1 MAELSGAQITIEALR
16 KEGADLVFGYP
27 GGANLPLFD
36 QLYDCP
42 VKCILVR
49 HEQGAS
55 HMADGYARATGK
67 AGVCIVTSGP
77 GATNLVTGL
86 ASAYMD
92 SVPVV
97 AITGQVKTWLI
108 GNDAFQE
115 ADVTGITR
123 PITKHNFLV
132 KDVRELALTIKKA
145 FHIATTGRPGPVLV
159 DLPVNVTIEKTEFV
173 YPNGISIRGYKPT
186 YDGHP
191 FQIKKA
197 VEAIRQATH
206 PVLYVGG
213 GVVASGASEELFKLA
228 TRLQIPVTTTLLGLG
243 SFPETHPLSLWML
256 GMHGTPYANYA
267 VQGADLLI
275 AVGARFD
282 DRVTGKI
289 EKFAP
294 KAKILHI
301 DIDPSCISKNVK
313 VDIPIVGDA
322 RRILQEINAELDRA
336 PVEPRTQEWLATIAE
351 WKEKYPLRYGS
362 PTVNGKLRTQFV
374 LEELHRVT
382 KGEAIITAD
391 VGQHQM
397 WVAQW
402 YRYTRPRTFITSGG
416 LGAMG
421 FGFPAAIGAQVGRPD
436 ALVVAVVGDGAFQM
450 TASELGTA
458 VEYNLPVKVL
468 IVNNRSLGMVRQWQE
483 LFYQKRYS
491 HSWLKNPDFVKLA
504 EAYGAVGM
512 RIEKESQVR
521 PMLAEA
527 MRMPKC
533 VVIDV
538 PVIEEENVYPMVPA
552 GHALDEMI
560 LDMA

>member
-1 MAELSGAQITIEALR
+1 MAQMTGAQIVIESLR
-16 KEGADLVFGYP
+16 REGVDLVFGYP

-42 VKCILVR
+42 VKCMLVR

-67 AGVCIVTSGP
+67 PGVCIVTSGP

-132 KDVRELALTIKKA
+132 KDVRQLATTIKRA
-145 FHIATTGRPGPVLV
+145 FHIATTGRPGPVLI
-159 DLPVNVTIEKTEFV
+159 DLPVNITIEKTEFA
-173 YPNGISIRGYKPT
+173 YPETVNIRGYKPT

-191 FQIKKA
+191 YQIKKA
-197 VEAIRQATH
+197 IQAMREAKC

-213 GVVASGASEELFKLA
+213 GVVASDASEELFKLA
-228 TRLQIPVTTTLLGLG
+228 TALQIPVTTTLMGLG

-267 VQGADLLI
+267 VQGSDLLI

-294 KAKILHI
+294 KAKIIHI
-301 DIDPSCISKNVK
+301 DIDPACISKNVK

-322 RRILQEINAELDRA
+322 KRILQQLNAELNGSTG
-336 PVEPRTQEWLATIAE
+336 EPQTKEWLATIAE
-351 WKEKYPLRYGS
+351 WKEKYALHYGS
-362 PTVNGKLRTQFV
+362 PSANGRLRTQYV
-374 LEELHRVT
+374 LQELWHAT
-382 KGEAIITAD
+382 KGEAIVTAD

-421 FGFPAAIGAQVGRPD
+421 FGFPAAVGAQAGCPGTP
-436 ALVVAVVGDGAFQM
+436 VVAVVGDGAFQM
-450 TASELGTA
+450 TAFELGTA
-458 VEYNLPVKVL
+458 VEYNLPVKVV
-468 IVNNRSLGMVRQWQE
+468 IINNRSLGMVRQWQE

-512 RIEKESQVR
+512 RIEKESEVR
-521 PMLAEA
+521 TKFQEA
-527 MRMPKC
+527 LRIPKC

-538 PVIEEENVYPMVPA
+538 SVIEEENVYPMVPA